1 MYFCGRQHSQSLST
15 LNENNLLLWET
26 SVDPDKEIIAHD
38 NLSTLSEDTMAWC
51 HSTRKVKMNTGDSDH
66 IPKVR
71 SQSSL
76 FAMYTVYTVLK
87 REANKTVLKREAKK
101 TVLKR
106 EANKTRGPNG
116 TLHVEFENNDAVVSE
131 KLFEYW

>member
-87 REANKTVLKREAKK
+87 REANKTE
-101 TVLKR
+101 LKR

-116 TLHVEFENNDAVVSE
+116 TLQVEFKNNDAVVSE